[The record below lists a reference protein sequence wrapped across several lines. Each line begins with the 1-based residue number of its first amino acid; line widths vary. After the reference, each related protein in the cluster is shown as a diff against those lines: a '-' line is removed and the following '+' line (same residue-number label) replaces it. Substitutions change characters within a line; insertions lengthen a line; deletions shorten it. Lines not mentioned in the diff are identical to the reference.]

1 MSPTAVKTVC
11 SLPPATVP
19 GSSAPLAGASA
30 GALLRALR
38 RKHASAASHSEA
50 VVELSRTVAGE
61 LELGPGPLRDVELTA
76 LLHDVGKIAIA
87 EELLEKPGPLDDA
100 ELAVV
105 HRHTIHGERLV
116 RSMPGLWHIAP
127 LVRATHERWDG
138 FGYPDGLSKEEIP
151 LASRIV
157 FACDAFDAMTS
168 DRSYRRALPHSVALA
183 ELAAGAGHQFC
194 PISAEALI
202 AVADGPFRRLRRR
215 RSRLL
220 SERPH

>member
-1 MSPTAVKTVC
+1 M
-11 SLPPATVP
+11 PPATVP
-19 GSSAPLAGASA
+19 GSSAPLAAASA
-30 GALLRALR
+30 TALLGALR
-38 RKHASAASHSEA
+38 RKHASTATHSEA
-50 VVELSRTVAGE
+50 VVELARTVAAE
-61 LELGPGPLRDVELTA
+61 LELGPGQRRDVELAA

-87 EELLEKPGPLDDA
+87 EEVLEKPGPLDDS
-100 ELAVV
+100 ELAIV

-127 LVRATHERWDG
+127 LVRASHERWDG
-138 FGYPDGLSKEEIP
+138 FGYPDGLAGEKIP

-157 FACDAFDAMTS
+157 FACDALDAMIS
-168 DRSYRRALPHSVALA
+168 DRSYRRAMPHSVALT

-194 PISAEALI
+194 PISARALI

-220 SERPH
+220 PDHPH